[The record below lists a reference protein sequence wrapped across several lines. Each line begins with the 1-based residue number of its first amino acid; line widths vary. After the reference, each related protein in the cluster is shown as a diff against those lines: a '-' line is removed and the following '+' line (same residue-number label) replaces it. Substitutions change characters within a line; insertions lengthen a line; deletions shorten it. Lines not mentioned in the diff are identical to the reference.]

1 MVSPEEIL
9 KEYWNFDT
17 FRKPQKEII
26 ESVLQDQDV
35 IALLPTGGGKSLCFQ
50 IPTLINNGVCIVISP
65 LIALMNDQVD
75 NLKKKGIN
83 AIAITSKLSFDDTI
97 TAFDNLK
104 FGSYKFLYLSP
115 EKLQSELILGKIK
128 QLDVSLIAVD
138 EAHCISEWGHDFRPS
153 YLKINVLQEIKP
165 RANIIALTASATPL
179 VLQDII
185 ENLNL
190 NQPVVFKKSFFRDN
204 ITYQIKNTEDILGKL
219 LQILQKNNEPAIV
232 YVGTRKASVN
242 ISNYLNKNNIQSSY
256 YHGGL
261 SFDEKE
267 KAFENWISEK
277 KPIMVATNAFGMGI
291 DKANVRMV
299 IHLNLPYSVENY
311 LQETGRAG
319 RDGKESFAFLLYNNN
334 TILDFKNIFT
344 KGIASVDI
352 CKDVYIDLNKYY
364 QISPGELF
372 EKKYLFNLQEFCSV
386 YQLPILST
394 FNALTTLE
402 IENIIEFDQNI
413 NKKSI
418 VKIKIDNNSLFTY
431 LDQNI
436 NLDKFIKL
444 LLRNYGG
451 IFEQFTPINEYYL
464 AKKSQKRK
472 ADVVAILNQL
482 HKDEIL
488 IYKSYKNISELQFL
502 VPREENFIINR
513 ISKNINTRNNL
524 KLNKVK
530 EVINFIENK
539 TVCRSLQL
547 LQYFG
552 ETENLE
558 PCDKCDI
565 CLKNRKI
572 DIDYQIIADNIL
584 DLFKDKDTFNSKEIV
599 SKLNY
604 DEENIL
610 KTLQFL
616 LDKNTLGLTLQNKFI
631 KL

>member
-604 DEENIL
+604 DEENTL